1 MREVISQRVEKWREK
16 WERRENGY
24 KLEKPEEAEGK
35 EKQWGWGGGRETR
48 PLPPKAL
55 EIN

>member
-24 KLEKPEEAEGK
+24 KLEKPEEALGDK
-35 EKQWGWGGGRETR
+35 K
-48 PLPPKAL
+48 
-55 EIN
+55 